1 MSKIILSDR
10 FAQIISDIGVKS
22 VFTLT
27 GGHIVPLLDS
37 CHKQKIEIVDVRHE
51 QNAIFAAEGYSRIS
65 GKLGVALVTAGPG
78 FMNSINSI
86 ATAHFSNVP
95 LLVVSGRHYR
105 RQEGKGGL
113 QEFDHPPMVKKITK
127 FASTI
132 NNPEEFEGKI
142 NKAIESCFNGR
153 GGPSF
158 IDIPL
163 DVQVELVSK
172 AKNSPKLKQNI
183 ELDKPSSKKL
193 LSTRN
198 AISKAKRPVLL
209 IGSKVE
215 SINEL
220 NKFVSSNKL
229 PTYLSGQARGSV
241 PFNSKYFFSRSR
253 KHALSEADL
262 VLSFGVDYDFRLKYG
277 EGISKDAKIVAIDPD
292 KEKLSWNI
300 TPSIQIHTALD
311 SAIKKLS
318 NYKIKRVPNEWLNKL
333 REIEEKERE
342 RIEDAIAIHRGF
354 HPEEFAKIVSEHI
367 GEDAIV
373 AVDGGDVVSSTAK
386 RLQTSKQGWLLDPG
400 PFGSLGTGPGYALGA
415 KVARRDIKVYIIFGD
430 GGFGFNGFEF
440 DTFVRMGIQII
451 GIVGMDGVWNNIKT
465 FHEAYSPGNTVADTL
480 GYRPYHKYV
489 ESMGGYGQLVR
500 KPKDLIPAL
509 KKAEKSGKPSLINVQ
524 LDQAVRNSSN
534 YDS

>member
-1 MSKIILSDR
+1 MGKLILSDR
-10 FAQIISDIGVKS
+10 FAQILSEIGVQS

-37 CHKQKIEIVDVRHE
+37 CRKEKIEIVDVRHE
-51 QNAIFAAEGYSRIS
+51 QNAVFAAEAYSRVS

-86 ATAHFSNVP
+86 ATAHFSCIP

-113 QEFDHPPMVKKITK
+113 QEFNHPPMVKGITK
-127 FASTI
+127 YASTI
-132 NNPEEFEGKI
+132 LTPTEFEQKMY
-142 NKAIESCFNGR
+142 KAIQSCFNGR

-163 DVQVELVSK
+163 DVQVELVNKSDK
-172 AKNSPKLKQNI
+172 KPV
-183 ELDKPSSKKL
+183 LDKEVRLNKDDSKKVL
-193 LSTRN
+193 KVKT
-198 AISKAKRPVLL
+198 AISKSKKPVLL

-215 SINEL
+215 SIKEL
-220 NKFVSSNKL
+220 NKLVSSSKL
-229 PTYLSGQARGSV
+229 PTYLSGQARGSI
-241 PFNSKYFFSRSR
+241 PFKSKYFFSRSR
-253 KHALSEADL
+253 KYALAESDL
-262 VLSFGVDYDFRLKYG
+262 VIALGVDFDFRLKYG
-277 EGISKDAKIVAIDPD
+277 EGISKGASIISIDPD
-292 KEKLSWNI
+292 KEKLRWNI
-300 TPSIQIHTALD
+300 KPSIAINSSLD
-311 SAIKKLS
+311 LVVNKLS
-318 NYKIKRVPNEWLNKL
+318 SYTIKRDSNDWLKDLRDVEVKQNEL
-333 REIEEKERE
+333 IEESIDGHK
-342 RIEDAIAIHRGF
+342 GF
-354 HPEEFAKIVSEHI
+354 HPEEFAKIVSEYI
-367 GEDAIV
+367 GKDAIV

-415 KVARRDIKVYIIFGD
+415 KIANRNKKVFIIFGD

-440 DTFVRMGIQII
+440 DTYIRLNLPII

-480 GYRPYHKYV
+480 GYRPYHKYI
-489 ESMGGYGQLVR
+489 ESMGGYGELVT

-509 KKAEKSGKPSLINVQ
+509 KRADKSGKPSLINVQ
-524 LDQAVRNSSN
+524 LDQVVRNSSN

>member
-1 MSKIILSDR
+1 MAKLILSDR
-10 FAQIISDIGVKS
+10 FAEILSDIGVKS

-37 CHKQKIEIVDVRHE
+37 CRKEKIEIVDVRHE
-51 QNAIFAAEGYSRIS
+51 QNAVFAAEAYSRIS

-113 QEFDHPPMVKKITK
+113 QEFNHPPMVDKITNYS
-127 FASTI
+127 STI
-132 NNPEEFEGKI
+132 SNPEQFEKKMT
-142 NKAIESCFNGR
+142 KAIDACFEGR

-163 DVQVELVSK
+163 DVQVEFINRSNKKFQIKKKTSLNKNDLKKILKV
-172 AKNSPKLKQNI
+172 KNSISNST
-183 ELDKPSSKKL
+183 KPV
-193 LSTRN
+193 
-198 AISKAKRPVLL
+198 IL

-215 SINEL
+215 NLKEL
-220 NKFVSSNKL
+220 NRLVSKSKL
-229 PTYLSGQARGSV
+229 PTYLSGQARGSI
-241 PFNSKYFFSRSR
+241 PFKSRYFFSRSR
-253 KHALSEADL
+253 KYALSECDL
-262 VLSFGVDYDFRLKYG
+262 LIAFGVDFDFRLKYG
-277 EGISKDAKIVAIDPD
+277 EGISKDASIITIDPD
-292 KEKLSWNI
+292 KDKLDWNIKPTLSINSNLDLVINKLS
-300 TPSIQIHTALD
+300 SY
-311 SAIKKLS
+311 AIKS
-318 NYKIKRVPNEWLNKL
+318 VSRDWLNELHNAEKRQTEL
-333 REIEEKERE
+333 IEEA
-342 RIEDAIAIHRGF
+342 IEKHNGF
-354 HPEEFAKIVSEHI
+354 HPEQFAKIVSEYI
-367 GEDAIV
+367 GTDAIV

-386 RLQTSKQGWLLDPG
+386 RLKTSKQGWVLDPG

-415 KVARRDIKVYIIFGD
+415 KIAKRNKKVFIIFGD

-440 DTFVRMGIQII
+440 DTYIRFNLPII

-465 FHEAYSPGNTVADTL
+465 FHEAYAPGNTVADTL

-489 ESMGGYGQLVR
+489 ESMGGYGELVT
-500 KPKDLIPAL
+500 KTEDLVPAL
-509 KKAEKSGKPSLINVQ
+509 NRAARSGKPSLINVQ
-524 LDQAVRNSSN
+524 LDQVVRNSSN

>member
-10 FAQIISDIGVKS
+10 FAQIISEIGVKS

-37 CHKQKIEIVDVRHE
+37 CHKKKIEIVDVRHE
-51 QNAIFAAEGYSRIS
+51 QNAVFAAEGYSRIS

-113 QEFDHPPMVKKITK
+113 QEFDHPPMIKEITK
-127 FASTI
+127 YASTI
-132 NNPEEFEGKI
+132 NNPEEFERKI
-142 NKAIESCFNGR
+142 IKAIEACFTGR

-163 DVQVELVSK
+163 DVQVELVNEQNNIPK
-172 AKNSPKLKQNI
+172 VKKNTGFHKST
-183 ELDKPSSKKL
+183 SKKL
-193 LSTRN
+193 LSTKN
-198 AISKAKRPVLL
+198 VISSAKRPVLL

-215 SINEL
+215 AIKEL

-241 PFNSKYFFSRSR
+241 PSSSKYFFSRSR
-253 KHALSEADL
+253 KYALSEADL
-262 VLSFGVDYDFRLKYG
+262 VISFGVDFDFRLKYG
-277 EGISKDAKIVAIDPD
+277 EGISKDAKIITIDPD
-292 KEKLSWNI
+292 KDKLSWNI
-300 TPSIQIHTALD
+300 NPSIAINTSLD
-311 SAIKKLS
+311 SAIVKLS
-318 NYKIKRVPNEWLNKL
+318 SYKIKEFSNDWLNKL
-333 REIEEKERE
+333 RGIEEKETE
-342 RIEDAIAIHRGF
+342 RIEDTINNHKGF
-354 HPEEFAKIVSEHI
+354 HPEEFAKIVSEYI
-367 GEDAIV
+367 GKDAIV

-386 RLQTSKQGWLLDPG
+386 RLQTSNQGWLLDPG

-415 KVARRDIKVYIIFGD
+415 KIARRNARVFIIFGD

-440 DTFVRMGIQII
+440 DTFIRMGIPII

-489 ESMGGYGQLVR
+489 ESMGGYAQLVT
-500 KPKDLIPAL
+500 KPKSLLPAL

-524 LDQAVRNSSN
+524 LDQVVRNSSN